1 MGGGRKKSKK
11 KKKSYSRAQ
20 QMARKRLGLS
30 SPTSTGGDTGSN
42 NSGVSGIGPVS
53 SGDSYAKSLSTATNQ
68 PTKRTSGVGPV
79 ASGSQYAS
87 MLKKNPARF
96 SSGTMAQ
103 QKAALK
109 SGNNSLLAG
118 GYGLRPD
125 GTMGE
130 YKDGDI
136 STSAEGSSME
146 QKYQYKEDLKKF
158 VPFNETASLPS
169 WMTKS
174 IFGNTEEKGKNYLD
188 SVRDENAADET
199 KGLNKFFKN
208 IKERDEALDQSS
220 LSTETFGDIASTTPM
235 AIQTYG
241 TGGITEDASSAS
253 GYSEGGSPL
262 TKTEAMSA
270 FGIGG
275 LNLDNIGGTER
286 ALPTGNPNVMSPD
299 GTFNRPGPGG
309 SEPEADYTSYQP
321 GSFYNQSDTDRM
333 NVTNLLRSGRN
344 LITSPFRAVGIDNQ
358 FTNQLIPKSNEAI
371 QDGIDQRGP
380 RPTLTKPK
388 SRGARPLAAV
398 PTVIEELLP
407 QATPVASAST
417 TPTTQTGTD
426 ANRLLQIQQQA
437 YQQAY
442 NPMSIG
448 GFNPQFRFASRTPRI
463 DYSTYFN
470 YS

>member
-1 MGGGRKKSKK
+1 RNK
-11 KKKSYSRAQ
+11 
-20 QMARKRLGLS
+20 
-30 SPTSTGGDTGSN
+30 T
-42 NSGVSGIGPVS
+42 SGIGPVA
-53 SGDSYAKSLSTATNQ
+53 SGSDYAKSLSTATNQ
-68 PTKRTSGVGPV
+68 PTKSTSGVGPV

-220 LSTETFGDIASTTPM
+220 LTT
-235 AIQTYG
+235 
-241 TGGITEDASSAS
+241 
-253 GYSEGGSPL
+253 
-262 TKTEAMSA
+262 
-270 FGIGG
+270 
-275 LNLDNIGGTER
+275 
-286 ALPTGNPNVMSPD
+286 
-299 GTFNRPGPGG
+299 
-309 SEPEADYTSYQP
+309 
-321 GSFYNQSDTDRM
+321 
-333 NVTNLLRSGRN
+333 
-344 LITSPFRAVGIDNQ
+344 
-358 FTNQLIPKSNEAI
+358 
-371 QDGIDQRGP
+371 
-380 RPTLTKPK
+380 
-388 SRGARPLAAV
+388 
-398 PTVIEELLP
+398 
-407 QATPVASAST
+407 
-417 TPTTQTGTD
+417 
-426 ANRLLQIQQQA
+426 
-437 YQQAY
+437 
-442 NPMSIG
+442 
-448 GFNPQFRFASRTPRI
+448 
-463 DYSTYFN
+463 
-470 YS
+470 